1 MHRVIR
7 HARRATALAAGIGLA
22 TPALILSAP
31 GPAASAEITLRTL
44 AAARGLRIGSA
55 VSDSALEKD
64 SGYQDKLK
72 YEFNSVTPE
81 NAMKWANLEAT
92 RGKATWEKA
101 DAIVDFAVQ
110 NNQMVRGHTLVW
122 HKSLPTWITDGTLS
136 TAELRD
142 ALKQHIQGTMKRYAG
157 RVAVWDVV
165 NEAFNDDGT
174 LRQSLWLQKLGSGY
188 IADAFRWAR
197 EADPSAKLYINDYDA
212 EWATPKRDALYK
224 LVHDLRAQGVPI
236 DGVGFQTHTLIKDP
250 IPAALPLTQLQ
261 DTLTLFAGLG
271 VDVAVT
277 ELDVR
282 VKMPSDA
289 DKLAA
294 QAETYRRAAA
304 ACVSVSRCVSL
315 SVWGLTDKYSW
326 VDSGVPGWGA
336 ADLLDRN
343 LQQKPAYAK
352 VHSVLADR
360 DFAGAVMA
368 VHSGKCLT
376 MPADGTQLIQS
387 PCSNGQDQKF
397 TFQRIATKIYT
408 ITSNGKCLT
417 VDGAS
422 TAAGTAVVGRAC
434 VAGKPEQ
441 RFELRLIGEAG
452 AQDYKLVPT
461 HSNKCVAV
469 KGGSTANSALVEQTP
484 CLSAPTPTAQVW
496 RLAGVPRQP

>member
-1 MHRVIR
+1 MI
-7 HARRATALAAGIGLA
+7 LG
-22 TPALILSAP
+22 TPD
-31 GPAASAEITLRTL
+31 PAASAEITLRTL

-81 NAMKWANLEAT
+81 NAMKWANLETT
-92 RGKATWEKA
+92 RGKPTWEKA

-110 NNQMVRGHTLVW
+110 NGQTVRGHTLVW
-122 HKSLPTWITDGTLS
+122 HRSLPTWITDGTLS

-142 ALKQHIQGTMKRYAG
+142 ALKQHIQATMKRYAG
-157 RVAVWDVV
+157 RVGVWDVV
-165 NEAFNDDGT
+165 NEAFNEDGT
-174 LRQSLWLQKLGSGY
+174 LRPSIWLERLGSGY

-197 EADPSAKLYINDYDA
+197 EADPSAKLYINDFDA

-224 LVHDLRAQGVPI
+224 LVRDLRAQGVPI

-261 DTLTLFAGLG
+261 DTLKLFAGLG

-282 VKMPSDA
+282 VKLPADA

-304 ACVSVSRCVSL
+304 ACFGVSRCVSL
-315 SVWGLTDKYSW
+315 TVWGLTDKYSW

-343 LQQKPAYAK
+343 LQKKPAYTQVQA
-352 VHSVLADR
+352 VLADR
-360 DFAGAVMA
+360 DFAGAVTA
-368 VHSGKCLT
+368 LHSGQCLT
-376 MPADGTQLIQS
+376 MPADGRQLIQS

-397 TFQRIATKIYT
+397 TFQRVATKVYT
-408 ITSNGKCLT
+408 ITSGGKCLT

-422 TAAGTAVVGRAC
+422 TAAGAAVVGRAC

-441 RFELRLIGEAG
+441 QFELRPIGEVG
-452 AQDYKLVPT
+452 AQDYRLLPT
-461 HSNKCVAV
+461 HSYKCVAV
-469 KGGSTANSALVEQTP
+469 KGGSTANSAPVEQAQ
-484 CLSAPTPTAQVW
+484 CLSSTTPTTQLTTQIW